1 MEQTECCLGGIR
13 LSGVLRPK
21 QVASVGAQ
29 TKTRAWAFRLSS
41 SCLSSVSHAC
51 CKWLPPPAVPYHTP
65 LRARLSTPNNDPVAR
80 NAQYITN
87 KYDATDDCCADSRD
101 KDGTCRTILGFL
113 RERMDVRRSK
123 IDHRLNG
130 GIQTFKRHDKR
141 TADDN
146 SRPFASVESQP
157 RAKHS
162 YCNGSS
168 EMDAHVPLALHRRG
182 NA

>member
-1 MEQTECCLGGIR
+1 MLCQLSISPLARGRQRFVRTEELGTAAKNHIEDCGNLR
-13 LSGVLRPK
+13 LFIQLG
-21 QVASVGAQ
+21 
-29 TKTRAWAFRLSS
+29 
-41 SCLSSVSHAC
+41 HE
-51 CKWLPPPAVPYHTP
+51 
-65 LRARLSTPNNDPVAR
+65 
-80 NAQYITN
+80 
-87 KYDATDDCCADSRD
+87 YDATDDCCADSRD
-101 KDGTCRTILGFL
+101 KDGTFRTILGLL

-130 GIQTFKRHDKR
+130 GIQAFKRHDKR

-146 SRPFASVESQP
+146 RRPFASVESQP
-157 RAKHS
+157 RAKHN